1 MRIGNSDNPFL
12 ESAKKLREVSHM
24 DLRRSKCQTNV
35 VGPEIR
41 KLRVLRGWSQ
51 AKLAERLQLNGLDIG
66 REVVAQIEGQTHC
79 VKDKD
84 LPYFAHVLKVNLAD
98 LFFGMEGRS
107 AEAIIARLQQIKPS
121 KPCAKNCNEIIT
133 TCRT

>member
-1 MRIGNSDNPFL
+1 
-12 ESAKKLREVSHM
+12 
-24 DLRRSKCQTNV
+24 

-66 REVVAQIEGQTHC
+66 REGVAQIEGQTHC

-98 LFFGMEGRS
+98 LFFGTEAGRS
-107 AEAIIARLQQIKPS
+107 AAAIIARLQKIKLS
-121 KPCAKNCNEIIT
+121 KPFAKNCNEIIT
-133 TCRT
+133 ACRT